1 MRLLWILTIMS
12 SLSAGAQERPYRHA
26 PGAPDAPM
34 LVLLP
39 NGPETV
45 DAEFKTWA
53 QIAASR
59 KWTLVVPA
67 FPLPGDAG
75 LKQLETWIPEVRA
88 TLKLEK
94 SPCYL
99 VGTGNAAA
107 LVFYAAARVPHL
119 WTAAVA
125 VSGSPKPA
133 VDSDRIFGAN
143 TMNVPVGWAVNAEE
157 RGASDALRGK
167 MIAGGYNL
175 TVLESATVEQL
186 LDFFAKHR
194 FDAYPAS
201 IDCETGNP
209 QLARCYWVTVTA
221 FDPALRNDA
230 IRSTRIAPDNLGASL
245 DFGGF
250 GFKTTT
256 AGPGVLVE
264 FLPDNYN
271 GPLKLN
277 DRIVALSGKQII
289 DAKHYIE
296 LMSQVT
302 EERPVSVTI
311 DRIEKKEKDR
321 IRLTT
326 YYKLRKRE
334 EVITARLQASY
345 SVDAKEITIIS
356 RAVAELQIR
365 VPGQWVPA
373 TITWNGN
380 QMAAP
385 QQAGCLVLSLKTP
398 GAARPCPQ

>member
-1 MRLLWILTIMS
+1 MRLLWILSFVAVTG
-12 SLSAGAQERPYRHA
+12 AGAQERPYRHS
-26 PGAPDAPM
+26 PGAPDAPLM
-34 LVLLP
+34 VLLP
-39 NGPETV
+39 NTLETV
-45 DAEFKTWA
+45 DTEFKTWS

-59 KWTLVVPA
+59 KWHLVVPA
-67 FPLPGDAG
+67 FALPGDVG
-75 LKQLETWIPEVRA
+75 LKQLETWVPEVRA
-88 TLKLEK
+88 ALKLEK

-99 VGTGNAAA
+99 VGAGQAAA

-133 VDSDRIFGAN
+133 IDSDRIFGAN
-143 TMNVPVGWAVNAEE
+143 TRNLPVAWAVTPEE
-157 RGASDALRGK
+157 RAGSDALRGK
-167 MIAGGYNL
+167 MVAAGYNL
-175 TVLESATVEQL
+175 TLLESATIEQL
-186 LDFFAKHR
+186 LDFLSKHQ
-194 FDAYPAS
+194 FVAYPPN

-209 QLARCYWVTVTA
+209 QLARCYWITVTA

-230 IRSTRIAPDNLGASL
+230 IRSTRVAPDNLGASL

-250 GFKTTT
+250 GFKTN
-256 AGPGVLVE
+256 APGPGLVVE
-264 FLPDNYN
+264 YLPENYS

-289 DAKHYIE
+289 DAKHYME

-311 DRIEKKEKDR
+311 ERVEKKEKDR

-345 SVDAKEITIIS
+345 SPEAKEITIIS

-365 VPGQWVPA
+365 VPEQWVPA
-373 TITWNGN
+373 AITWNGN

-385 QQAGCLVLSLKTP
+385 VSPGCLVLSLKQP
-398 GAARPCPQ
+398 GAARPCP